1 MYTISQRQ
9 TWYTTQQMEQK
20 VLSHYN
26 LYSQTFH
33 KKEAPEEID
42 RVLLFLCALAV
53 RVIRFLLLLRC
64 MPSWHP

>member
-1 MYTISQRQ
+1 M
-9 TWYTTQQMEQK
+9 YTTQQMEQK

-42 RVLLFLCALAV
+42 RVLLFIVRLAAHV
-53 RVIRFLLLLRC
+53 SRFLLLLLC